1 LSFPRYQFQNTKSPE
16 LAFRTLLDSDG
27 ARDVSFRRVL
37 AGYPWVNPDSTRVNK
52 GIRKDLERL

>member
-1 LSFPRYQFQNTKSPE
+1 
-16 LAFRTLLDSDG
+16 LLDSDG